1 MLFTVTFFLNAA
13 ANFAF
18 GVALSGMLGPAE
30 FGRYSTVQL
39 ASITLATGTLDWLR
53 YSTLRYSGDE
63 SARTAIA
70 SSLETGYFAL
80 ALAAY
85 LVVGLLVACGV
96 TFNLGAVMLLL
107 TPLLGVAAHRVDYSG
122 AKFRAREQ
130 GLRFAAIYG
139 LRQALCF
146 SGVLLVAWRTRDA
159 VSVVV
164 TLAAA
169 NLIPAIVLGDWS
181 RAEGASLRNASM
193 ARLAQFFFYAKPIVI
208 SLVIYQLIGL
218 INRYVALASLGPAA
232 AGELS
237 LAADL
242 GQRLFGAVNSL
253 PELMLFQ
260 YALQL
265 DRTEGRAAAD
275 RQLGVNMALVFAL
288 LTPLTV
294 GYAVMAPTFEAL
306 LVPAAYRG
314 DFARLS
320 FEHAPGFLALFA
332 TISGVNPIFQ
342 LRNKTWLVTFA
353 SLSALATDLVLLNFT
368 SLGGS
373 IDGLAIAYSA
383 SLVVSLLVTLVVA
396 LRISS
401 VRPRLRDFVVIAA
414 ATGIMAALVRPLNG
428 LPSHALAAALGVAV
442 GAALLGGASLA
453 FDVAGV
459 RSLAMAAY
467 RNRSF
472 SGWDDGLGDADRR
485 MGSGAGEW

>member
-18 GVALSGMLGPAE
+18 GLTLSALLGPAE

-39 ASITLATGTLDWLR
+39 ASITLATGMLDWLR
-53 YSTLRYSGDE
+53 YSTLRYSGDDR
-63 SARTAIA
+63 ARTVIA
-70 SSLETGYFAL
+70 SSLETGYVAL
-80 ALAAY
+80 TLAAY
-85 LVVGLLVACGV
+85 LVVGLLAAFGV
-96 TFNLGAVMLLL
+96 TFNFGAIMLLL

-130 GLRFAAIYG
+130 GARFAAIYG

-146 SGVLLVAWRTRDA
+146 SAVLLVAWRTRDA
-159 VSVVV
+159 VSVVAA
-164 TLAAA
+164 LAAA
-169 NLIPAIVLGDWS
+169 NLIPAIVLGGWS
-181 RAEGASLRNASM
+181 RSESATLRNASM
-193 ARLAQFFFYAKPIVI
+193 ARLAQFFVYAKPIVV

-232 AGELS
+232 AGKLS

-260 YALQL
+260 YALRL

-275 RQLGVNMALVFAL
+275 RQLAVNMALVFAL
-288 LTPLTV
+288 LAPFTV

-320 FEHAPGFLALFA
+320 FEHAPGFFALFA
-332 TISGVNPIFQ
+332 TIAGVNPIFQ
-342 LRNKTWLVTFA
+342 LRNKTWLVTLA
-353 SLSALATDLVLLNFT
+353 ALSALATDLVLLNFT

-373 IDGLAIAYSA
+373 VDGLAIAYSA
-383 SLVVSLLVTLVVA
+383 SLVVSLLVTLVVGFS
-396 LRISS
+396 IWS

-428 LPSHALAAALGVAV
+428 LPSHALAAALAVAIGTV
-442 GAALLGGASLA
+442 LLGGAGLV

-459 RSLAMAAY
+459 RSLAIVAY

-472 SGWDDGLGDADRR
+472 SAWGGGLGRSDGR
-485 MGSGAGEW
+485 MGSGAGEC